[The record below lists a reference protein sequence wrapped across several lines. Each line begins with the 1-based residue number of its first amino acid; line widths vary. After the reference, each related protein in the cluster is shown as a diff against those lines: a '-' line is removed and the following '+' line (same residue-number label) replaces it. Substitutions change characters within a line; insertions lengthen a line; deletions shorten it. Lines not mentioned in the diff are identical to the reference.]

1 MASSSEE
8 VKGAVGDGES
18 EEKEEVEA
26 SPLDQLK
33 IAGNTVC
40 ETVRDACEEA
50 LGVSKIVAE
59 ITKCAAELAT
69 RKAALDETMRSVW
82 EEMDSKRTAFERDLD
97 LREKAF
103 EHTLKRKAE
112 DFEAKARA
120 WKKTKTEMAKVKE
133 WGPGRIK
140 LNIGGHRFEPSKG
153 TLRNCDFFEAVSSL
167 VLIISP

>member
-8 VKGAVGDGES
+8 VKEAVGDGGS

-33 IAGNTVC
+33 TAGNTVC

-50 LGVSKIVAE
+50 LGVSNIVAE

-69 RKAALDETMRSVW
+69 RKAALDETMGSLW
-82 EEMDSKRTAFERDLD
+82 EEMDSKRAAFERDLD

-103 EHTLKRKAE
+103 EQAHKRKAE
-112 DFEAKARA
+112 DFEANVSA
-120 WKKTKTEMAKVKE
+120 WEKTKTEMAKVKE
-133 WGPGRIK
+133 WGPGRVK
-140 LNIGGHRFEPSKG
+140 LNIGGHRFETSKG
-153 TLRNCDFFEAVSSL
+153 TLRNCDFFEAVSL
-167 VLIISP
+167 LWF